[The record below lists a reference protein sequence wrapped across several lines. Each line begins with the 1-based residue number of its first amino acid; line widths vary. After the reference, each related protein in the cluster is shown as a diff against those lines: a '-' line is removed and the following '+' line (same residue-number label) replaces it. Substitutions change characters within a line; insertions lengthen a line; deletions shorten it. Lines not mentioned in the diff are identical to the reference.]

1 MSEVTT
7 GFASL
12 GLPFNLLRA
21 IEEQGYEQPSPIQAQ
36 AIPHLLE
43 GRDVLGLAQTGTGK
57 TAAFALPILART
69 SAELRA
75 PQVLVLAPTRE
86 LAMQVAEAIEGFA
99 KHTPGVKVASIY
111 GGADFGSQ
119 FRTLKAGPQWVVGTP
134 GRVMDHIRR
143 GTLKLDEISA
153 VILDEADEMLRMGFI
168 DDVDWVLEQV
178 PSTRQVALFSATMP
192 RQIQQVAEKH
202 LNNPVEVRIKAKTAT
217 NDSITQKFWMVRDAD
232 KDDAM
237 VRICE
242 TSDMDAMIVFVR
254 TKQATEEVAEHMR
267 NSGFKAEPLN
277 GDVAQAQR
285 ERTVD
290 RLKKGQIDILV
301 ATDVAARGLDVERI
315 THVVNYDIPY
325 DAESYVHRIG
335 RTGRAGRTG
344 EAILFVRP
352 RERRMLST
360 IERVTRNKIAEMML
374 PSVDDVNAKRRERF
388 KSQILENIEGADK
401 DIFKAIIA
409 ELLAENEGLDASE
422 IAAAVAQMGQGRK
435 RLFMREGERKQRRE
449 RPERGDRNDRGDRGD
464 RAPRRAP
471 EEKVVTKTPMPLKDQ
486 PDVEMQRYHL
496 AVGYKDGVK
505 PGNIV
510 GAIANEADIESK
522 FIGHIEIFDDFAT
535 VDLPSG
541 MPSETLD
548 VLKKTRICGRAINMD
563 DIQNANVG
571 DKAMSSG
578 PGASRG
584 GDRPRGGRDGGRGR
598 GGDRNGGGRG
608 RDGDRN
614 GGGRGRDGG
623 NRGDSRDGGGK
634 RDFKG
639 GDKKPAR
646 KRPEA

>member
-1 MSEVTT
+1 MSESTTT

-21 IEEQGYEQPSPIQAQ
+21 VEEQGYETPSPIQAQ
-36 AIPHLLE
+36 SIPHLLE
-43 GRDVLGLAQTGTGK
+43 GKDVLGLAQTGTGK
-57 TAAFALPILART
+57 TAAFTLPILART
-69 SAELRA
+69 NADIRS

-86 LAMQVAEAIEGFA
+86 LAMQVAEAVESYA
-99 KHTPGVKVASIY
+99 KYTPGVKVASIY
-111 GGADFGSQ
+111 GGADMGGQ
-119 FRTLKAGPQWVVGTP
+119 LRQLRNGPQWVVGTP

-143 GTLKLDEISA
+143 GTLKLDSITSI
-153 VILDEADEMLRMGFI
+153 VLDEADEMLRMGFI
-168 DDVDWVLEQV
+168 DDVDWILEHV
-178 PSTRQVALFSATMP
+178 PAKRQVALFSATMP

-202 LNNPVEVRIKAKTAT
+202 LNNPIEVKIKSKSAT
-217 NDSITQKFWMVRDAD
+217 SDSITQKFWLVRDAD
-232 KDDAM
+232 KSDAM

-242 TSDMDAMIVFVR
+242 TSGMDAMIVFVR

-267 NSGFKAEPLN
+267 TNGFRAEALN

-360 IERVTRNKIAEMML
+360 IERVTRNKIDEMKL
-374 PSVDDVNAKRRERF
+374 PSIDDVNAKRRERF
-388 KSQILENIEGADK
+388 KVQILENLQGVDSE
-401 DIFKAIIA
+401 IFKGIIN
-409 ELLAENEGLDASE
+409 EMIAENEGLE
-422 IAAAVAQMGQGRK
+422 AADVAVAIAQMGQGKK
-435 RLFMREGERKQRRE
+435 RLFMREGDRIKRPQRD
-449 RPERGDRNDRGDRGD
+449 DRDAGGRGDRGGRDRGERGGRD
-464 RAPRRAP
+464 RAPRG
-471 EEKVVTKTPMPLKDQ
+471 EEKVVDKKPMPLKDA
-486 PDVEMQRYHL
+486 PDVEMNRYHL

-522 FIGHIEIFDDFAT
+522 FIGHIEIFDSFTT

-541 MPSETLD
+541 MPAEVMDT
-548 VLKKTRICGRAINMD
+548 LKKTRICGRAIEID
-563 DIQNANVG
+563 DIKNVNVEKG
-571 DKAMSSG
+571 RADG
-578 PGASRG
+578 PRG
-584 GDRPRGGRDGGRGR
+584 NGGRSDRPRRDGDSRGR
-598 GGDRNGGGRG
+598 GGNGGGYK
-608 RDGDRN
+608 
-614 GGGRGRDGG
+614 
-623 NRGDSRDGGGK
+623 GK
-634 RDFKG
+634 DNKSG
-639 GDKKPAR
+639 GDKSFSRKPR
-646 KRPEA
+646 NDG

>member
-1 MSEVTT
+1 MSEVSNSSTGT

-21 IEEQGYEQPSPIQAQ
+21 VEEQGYETPSPIQAQ
-36 AIPHLLE
+36 SIPHLLE
-43 GRDVLGLAQTGTGK
+43 GKDVLGLAQTGTGK
-57 TAAFALPILART
+57 TAAFTLPILART
-69 SAELRA
+69 NADVRA

-86 LAMQVAEAIEGFA
+86 LAMQVAEAVESYA
-99 KHTPGVKVASIY
+99 KYTPGVKVASIY
-111 GGADFGSQ
+111 GGSDFGSQ
-119 FRTLKAGPQWVVGTP
+119 FRQLKAGPQWVVGTP

-143 GTLKLDEISA
+143 GTLNLDSITSI
-153 VILDEADEMLRMGFI
+153 VLDEADEMLRMGFI
-168 DDVDWVLEQV
+168 DDVDWILDHV
-178 PSTRQVALFSATMP
+178 PTTRQVALFSATMP

-202 LNNPVEVRIKAKTAT
+202 LNNPTEVKIKAKTAT
-217 NDSITQKFWMVRDAD
+217 NDSITQKFWLVRNAD
-232 KDDAM
+232 KSDAM

-267 NSGFKAEPLN
+267 TNGFKAEALN

-352 RERRMLST
+352 RERRMLGT
-360 IERVTRNKIAEMML
+360 IERVTRNKIAEMQL
-374 PSVDDVNAKRRERF
+374 PSIDDVNAKRRERF
-388 KSQILENIEGADK
+388 KAQILENLEGVDSE
-401 DIFKAIIA
+401 IFKGLIN
-409 ELLAENEGLDASE
+409 ELIAENEALE
-422 IAAAVAQMGQGRK
+422 AVDVAVAIAQMGQGKK
-435 RLFMREGERKQRRE
+435 RLFMREGDRIKRPQRD
-449 RPERGDRNDRGDRGD
+449 DRDGGRGDRGD
-464 RAPRRAP
+464 RGRDRAPRG
-471 EEKVVTKTPMPLKDQ
+471 EEKVVDKNPMPLKDN
-486 PDVEMQRYHL
+486 PDVDMNRYHL

-522 FIGHIEIFDDFAT
+522 FIGHIEIFDNFTT

-541 MPSETLD
+541 MPPEVMDT
-548 VLKKTRICGRAINMD
+548 LKKTRICGRAI
-563 DIQNANVG
+563 DINDIKNVNVEKG
-571 DKAMSSG
+571 RVDG
-578 PGASRG
+578 
-584 GDRPRGGRDGGRGR
+584 PRGNGGGRGR
-598 GGDRNGGGRG
+598 GGESRGRGRGGDSRGNGGGR
-608 RDGDRN
+608 RE
-614 GGGRGRDGG
+614 GGRREGGREGG
-623 NRGDSRDGGGK
+623 YKGK
-634 RDFKG
+634 DNKPS
-639 GDKKPAR
+639 GDKSFPKKRKPR
-646 KRPEA
+646 NDD

>member
-1 MSEVTT
+1 MSDVSNSSTET

-21 IEEQGYEQPSPIQAQ
+21 VEEQGYETPSPIQAQ
-36 AIPHLLE
+36 SIPHLLE
-43 GRDVLGLAQTGTGK
+43 GKDVLGLAQTGTGK
-57 TAAFALPILART
+57 TAAFTLPILART
-69 SAELRA
+69 NADVRA

-86 LAMQVAEAIEGFA
+86 LAMQVAEAVESYA
-99 KHTPGVKVASIY
+99 KYTPGVKVASIY
-111 GGADFGSQ
+111 GGSDFGSQ
-119 FRTLKAGPQWVVGTP
+119 FRQLKAGPQWVVGTP

-143 GTLKLDEISA
+143 GTLNLDSITSI
-153 VILDEADEMLRMGFI
+153 VLDEADEMLRMGFI
-168 DDVDWVLEQV
+168 DDVDWILDHV
-178 PSTRQVALFSATMP
+178 PTTRQVALFSATMP

-202 LNNPVEVRIKAKTAT
+202 LNNPTEVKIKAKTAT
-217 NDSITQKFWMVRDAD
+217 NDSITQKFWLVRNAD
-232 KDDAM
+232 KSDAM

-267 NSGFKAEPLN
+267 TNGFRAEALN

-352 RERRMLST
+352 RERRMLGT
-360 IERVTRNKIAEMML
+360 IERVTRNKIAEMQL
-374 PSVDDVNAKRRERF
+374 PSIDDVNAKRRERF
-388 KSQILENIEGADK
+388 KAQILENLEGVDSE
-401 DIFKAIIA
+401 IFKGLIN
-409 ELLAENEGLDASE
+409 ELIAENEALE
-422 IAAAVAQMGQGRK
+422 AVDVAVAIAQMGQGKK
-435 RLFMREGERKQRRE
+435 RLFMREGDRIKRPQRDDRDGD
-449 RPERGDRNDRGDRGD
+449 RGDRGRDRGRGD
-464 RAPRRAP
+464 RAPRG
-471 EEKVVTKTPMPLKDQ
+471 EEKVVDKNPMPLKDN
-486 PDVEMQRYHL
+486 PDVDMNRYHL

-522 FIGHIEIFDDFAT
+522 FIGHIEIFDNFTT

-541 MPSETLD
+541 MPPEVMDT
-548 VLKKTRICGRAINMD
+548 LKKTRICGRAI
-563 DIQNANVG
+563 DINDIKNVKVEKG
-571 DKAMSSG
+571 RVDG
-578 PGASRG
+578 
-584 GDRPRGGRDGGRGR
+584 PRGNGGGRGR
-598 GGDRNGGGRG
+598 GGDSRGRGRDNRGNGGGRREG
-608 RDGDRN
+608 
-614 GGGRGRDGG
+614 GRDGG
-623 NRGDSRDGGGK
+623 YKGK
-634 RDFKG
+634 DNKSG
-639 GDKKPAR
+639 GDKSFPKKRKPR
-646 KRPEA
+646 NDD

>member
-1 MSEVTT
+1 MSEPTAT

-21 IEEQGYEQPSPIQAQ
+21 VEEQGYETPSPIQAQ
-36 AIPHLLE
+36 SIPHLLE
-43 GRDVLGLAQTGTGK
+43 GKDVLGLAQTGTGK
-57 TAAFALPILART
+57 TAAFTLPILART
-69 SAELRA
+69 NADLRA

-86 LAMQVAEAIEGFA
+86 LAMQVAEAVETYA
-99 KHTPGVKVASIY
+99 KYTPGVKVASIY
-111 GGADFGSQ
+111 GGADMGGQ
-119 FRTLKAGPQWVVGTP
+119 LRQLRAGPQWVVGTP

-143 GTLKLDEISA
+143 GTLKLDSITSI
-153 VILDEADEMLRMGFI
+153 VLDEADEMLRMGFI
-168 DDVDWVLEQV
+168 DDVDWILEHV
-178 PSTRQVALFSATMP
+178 PAKRQVALFSATMP

-202 LNNPVEVRIKAKTAT
+202 LNNPVEVKIKSKSAT
-217 NDSITQKFWMVRDAD
+217 SDSITQKFWLVRDAD
-232 KDDAM
+232 KSDAM

-242 TSDMDAMIVFVR
+242 TGDMDAMIVFVR

-267 NSGFKAEPLN
+267 TNGFRAEALN

-360 IERVTRNKIAEMML
+360 IERVTRNKITEMQL
-374 PSVDDVNAKRRERF
+374 PSIDDVNAKRRERF
-388 KSQILENIEGADK
+388 KVQILENIEGVDSQ
-401 DIFKAIIA
+401 IFKGIIN
-409 ELLAENEGLDASE
+409 EMIAENEGLEATDV
-422 IAAAVAQMGQGRK
+422 AVAIAQMGQGKK
-435 RLFMREGERKQRRE
+435 RLFMREGDRIKRPQREERDSGG
-449 RPERGDRNDRGDRGD
+449 RGDRGGRDRGDRGD
-464 RAPRRAP
+464 RAPRG
-471 EEKVVTKTPMPLKDQ
+471 EEKVVDKNPMPLKDA
-486 PDVEMQRYHL
+486 PDVEMNRYHI

-522 FIGHIEIFDDFAT
+522 FIGHIEIFDSFTT

-541 MPSETLD
+541 MPAEVMDT
-548 VLKKTRICGRAINMD
+548 LKKTRICGRPTEIN
-563 DIQNANVG
+563 DIKNVNVEKG
-571 DKAMSSG
+571 RVDG
-578 PGASRG
+578 PRG
-584 GDRPRGGRDGGRGR
+584 NGGRSDRPRRDGDSRGR
-598 GGDRNGGGRG
+598 GGNGGGYK
-608 RDGDRN
+608 
-614 GGGRGRDGG
+614 
-623 NRGDSRDGGGK
+623 GK
-634 RDFKG
+634 DNKSG
-639 GDKKPAR
+639 GDKSFASKRKPR
-646 KRPEA
+646 NDG

>member
-86 LAMQVAEAIEGFA
+86 LAMQVADAIEGFS

-119 FRTLKAGPQWVVGTP
+119 FRALKAGPQWVVGTP

-168 DDVDWVLEQV
+168 DDVDWVLDQV

-352 RERRMLST
+352 RERRMLGT

-374 PSVDDVNAKRRERF
+374 PSVGDVNAKRRERF
-388 KSQILENIEGADK
+388 KTQILENIEGADK
-401 DIFKAIIA
+401 EIFKAIIA
-409 ELLAENEGLDASE
+409 ELLAENEGLDAAE

-449 RPERGDRNDRGDRGD
+449 RPERGDRNDRGD

-548 VLKKTRICGRAINMD
+548 VLKKTRICGRAINLD
-563 DIQNANVG
+563 DIKNANVG

-584 GDRPRGGRDGGRGR
+584 GDRPRGGR
-598 GGDRNGGGRG
+598 GGDRNRGGNGRGNGGGRG
-608 RDGDRN
+608 
-614 GGGRGRDGG
+614 
-623 NRGDSRDGGGK
+623 RGDSRDGGGK